1 MKTSRT
7 AWTQRL
13 WLLWGGALLALG
25 GQGADARSLAD
36 ILKTRELRVCLFA
49 DSPAIASAEP
59 PDCRQHCKFSGP
71 VVDESLAFARS
82 LGPDVR
88 VKWHRVQWDEQFF
101 NQAGQVVYEA
111 SYTPELLASRQCD
124 LYPNNLTKTAWRS
137 RKLDFVV
144 LFPSRMMVIAHQS
157 QRNTLRTEAQLAG
170 KSAATTKDTAYHTWL
185 AQQNQGPFAANP
197 VRIALMSTNDTL
209 AAVDAGMVDFTLADA
224 DLAIWS
230 TRHRLKQSAVAF
242 TVGPVDEIGWAFRK
256 EDRDLQ
262 QAVARF
268 FETQKAH
275 EQSAFNVAWSR
286 HFGISL
292 NKFIALMNATP

>member
-1 MKTSRT
+1 MMNASRT
-7 AWTQRL
+7 AG
-13 WLLWGGALLALG
+13 WLLVLLALG
-25 GQGADARSLAD
+25 VPGVSARSLAD

-49 DSPAIASAEP
+49 DSPAIAMAEP
-59 PDCRQHCKFSGP
+59 PDCRQQCKFSGP
-71 VVDESLAFARS
+71 AVDESLAFARS

-101 NQAGQVVYEA
+101 NQAGQVVHEA

-124 LYPNNLTKTAWRS
+124 LYPNNVTKNTWRS

-144 LFPSRMMVIAHQS
+144 LFPSRMMVIAHQN
-157 QRNTLRTEAQLAG
+157 QRSTLKSEAHLAG

-185 AQQNQGPFAANP
+185 LQQNQGAFAGKP
-197 VRIALMSTNDTL
+197 VRISLMGTNETL
-209 AAVDAGMVDFTLADA
+209 AAVDAGTVDFTLADA

-256 EDRDLQ
+256 EDQDLQ

-268 FETQKAH
+268 FEVQKAN
-275 EQSAFNVAWSR
+275 EQSAFNLAWSR